1 MHAIDVVAHA
11 RTYSN
16 AWVNE
21 CGYNAIIVT
30 FLIIKKNKSSV
41 RPNPSTRAKNI
52 VRINDIAPQMLQQH
66 ILFLVVKHSQVKT
79 DILPATAIAS
89 IQHYLLG
96 SQTYLCQLYTVL
108 SIGALHV

>member
-11 RTYSN
+11 RTYN

-21 CGYNAIIVT
+21 CYNAIIVT

-52 VRINDIAPQMLQQH
+52 VRINDTAPQMLQQH

-89 IQHYLLG
+89 IQHYLLAKHIYV
-96 SQTYLCQLYTVL
+96 SYILW
-108 SIGALHV
+108 